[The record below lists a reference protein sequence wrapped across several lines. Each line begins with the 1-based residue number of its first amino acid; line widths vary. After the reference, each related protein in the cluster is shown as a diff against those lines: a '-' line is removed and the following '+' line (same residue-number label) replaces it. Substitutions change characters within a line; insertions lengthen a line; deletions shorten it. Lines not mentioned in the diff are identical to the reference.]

1 MMAVTPEVYDT
12 IVHVVDQR
20 VGEIKVTRE
29 AFDKLA
35 GTVSELS
42 VAVREL
48 AEAQKRTEE
57 RLGRVEGAVERLAEA
72 QKRTDERLQELAG
85 AQKRTDERLQELA
98 GAQKRTDER
107 LQELAGTVRDLAEA
121 QKRTDERL
129 QELADAQKRTEVAL
143 RELAEAQKRT
153 NEAVGRLT
161 DTIGHDLESVARVSA
176 PNWLQVYEDVKVPGL
191 ERRIFKVDGEDVE
204 INLYGEGVKGRAPVT
219 VVGEAKSTIHG
230 RDVEAFS
237 GRVNRLKSQL
247 RGRIIK
253 LMFGYWIH
261 PSAEQEAKKLQVHVI
276 APPGTYPT
284 PKPTKRK
291 QL

>member
-1 MMAVTPEVYDT
+1 MALTPELYEA
-12 IVHVVDQR
+12 IVRIVDQR
-20 VGEIKVTRE
+20 VGEVKVTRE
-29 AFDKLA
+29 DFDKLTKTVSELA
-35 GTVSELS
+35 GTV
-42 VAVREL
+42 RE
-48 AEAQKRTEE
+48 
-57 RLGRVEGAVERLAEA
+57 LAEA

-85 AQKRTDERLQELA
+85 AQK
-98 GAQKRTDER
+98 
-107 LQELAGTVRDLAEA
+107 DLAE
-121 QKRTDERL
+121 
-129 QELADAQKRTEVAL
+129 AQKRTEVAL
-143 RELAEAQKRT
+143 RELAEAQKLT

-176 PNWLQVYEDVKVPGL
+176 PNWLQVYENVRVPSL

-204 INLYGEGVKGRAPVT
+204 INLYGEGMKGRAPIT

-237 GRVNRLKSQL
+237 GRVGRLKSQL
-247 RGRIIK
+247 RGRVIK

-284 PKPTKRK
+284 PKPPKRK

>member
-1 MMAVTPEVYDT
+1 MMAVTPELYDT
-12 IVHVVDQR
+12 IVHIVDQR
-20 VGEIKVTRE
+20 VGEVKVTRE
-29 AFDKLA
+29 DFDKLTK
-35 GTVSELS
+35 TVSEL
-42 VAVREL
+42 AGRVRE
-48 AEAQKRTEE
+48 
-57 RLGRVEGAVERLAEA
+57 LAEA

-85 AQKRTDERLQELA
+85 AQKGTEQRL
-98 GAQKRTDER
+98 GA
-107 LQELAGTVRDLAEA
+107 LAE
-121 QKRTDERL
+121 
-129 QELADAQKRTEVAL
+129 AQKRTEVAL

-176 PNWLQVYEDVKVPGL
+176 PNWLQVYEDIKVPCL
-191 ERRIFKVDGEDVE
+191 ERRIFKVDGEDME
-204 INLYGEGVKGRAPVT
+204 INLYGEGMKGRAPIT

-237 GRVNRLKSQL
+237 ARVDRLKSQL

-284 PKPTKRK
+284 AKPAKSK
-291 QL
+291 

>member
-1 MMAVTPEVYDT
+1 MALTPELYEA
-12 IVHVVDQR
+12 IVRIVDQR
-20 VGEIKVTRE
+20 VGEVKVTRE
-29 AFDKLA
+29 DFDKLTKTVSELA
-35 GTVSELS
+35 GTV
-42 VAVREL
+42 RE
-48 AEAQKRTEE
+48 
-57 RLGRVEGAVERLAEA
+57 LAEA

-85 AQKRTDERLQELA
+85 AQK
-98 GAQKRTDER
+98 
-107 LQELAGTVRDLAEA
+107 DLAE
-121 QKRTDERL
+121 
-129 QELADAQKRTEVAL
+129 AQKRTEVAL
-143 RELAEAQKRT
+143 RELAEAQKGT

-176 PNWLQVYEDVKVPGL
+176 PNWLQVYEDVKVTGL

-204 INLYGEGVKGRAPVT
+204 INLYGEGMKGRAPVT

-237 GRVNRLKSQL
+237 GRVDRLKSQL

-253 LMFGYWIH
+253 LIFGYWIH

-284 PKPTKRK
+284 AKPASRK

>member
-1 MMAVTPEVYDT
+1 MMGVTPELYDI

-57 RLGRVEGAVERLAEA
+57 RLGRVEGAVESLAE
-72 QKRTDERLQELAG
+72 
-85 AQKRTDERLQELA
+85 
-98 GAQKRTDER
+98 AQKRTDER

-176 PNWLQVYEDVKVPGL
+176 PNWLQVYEDVKVPSL

-230 RDVEAFS
+230 RDVEAFL
-237 GRVNRLKSQL
+237 GRVDRLKSQL

-291 QL
+291 